1 MLRIS
6 LRPSRLILS
15 ILLLAHGAAITT
27 VLMVELPRW
36 LQVIAI
42 ALLFAQCLVVV
53 RRQAFLMGA
62 EAATAIEVTSDHRLN
77 VETRSSGW
85 CEYDVLGST
94 YVTPYLT
101 VLNLRR
107 PGNRMA
113 KHVPLLPDSL
123 NADDFRK
130 LRVWL
135 RWKEDSAKSSRR
147 AANL

>member
-1 MLRIS
+1 MLRIG
-6 LRPSRLILS
+6 LRPSRLLAA
-15 ILLLAHGAAITT
+15 ILLLAYGAAITA
-27 VLMVELPRW
+27 VLMVDLPQW
-36 LQVIAI
+36 FKVVAI
-42 ALLFAQCLVVV
+42 AVLFAQCVVVV
-53 RRQAFLMGA
+53 RRRAFLLGA
-62 EAATAIEVTSDHRLN
+62 DAATAIEVTSDHRMS

-113 KHVPLLPDSL
+113 KHVALLPDSL